1 MRPRLMTSNQRKI
14 AEFTRLGIDADIGE
28 PAPDLREALAEPLFV
43 SAQKAYA
50 CGTGSLCEDT
60 RLDVEG
66 AELGVL
72 VKFGMEELESLKG
85 RRARFA
91 CSLALATDTEA
102 LVWEGFIDGVIGDAR
117 GPAGFGFD
125 QHFHPDGAGGLSLSE
140 LSQAGRKDD
149 FSARARACALFKS
162 SEPTKRFALVDLAA
176 YEGPWQTE

>member
-1 MRPRLMTSNQRKI
+1 MRPKLMTSNPSKI
-14 AEFTRLGIDADIGE
+14 AEFTRLGIDADIGS
-28 PAPDLREALAEPLFV
+28 PTPDLREALAEPLFI

-50 CGTGSLCEDT
+50 CGPGSLCEDT

-72 VKFGMEELESLKG
+72 VKFGMDELESFKG

-91 CSLALATDTEA
+91 CCLALATETEA
-102 LVWEGFIDGVIGDAR
+102 LVWEGYIDGVIGEAR

-125 QHFHPDGAGGLSLSE
+125 QRFHPDGAGGLSLSE

-162 SEPTKRFALVDLAA
+162 SEPTKRFPLQELAA
-176 YEGPWQTE
+176 YQGPWQTD